1 MITPLLLFSMGIDS
15 RIPSAVLDEWA
26 LDGACISITPATP
39 TSEDTTENVTKVCIN
54 IVHHHGDEATVI
66 SSPRIHP
73 GIIYHSLLQSCCQ
86 LVMSLCGFPPT
97 HQISG
102 AVVPVI
108 NCGMDH
114 VISTILLMYA

>member
-1 MITPLLLFSMGIDS
+1 MGVDS
-15 RIPSAVLDEWA
+15 RIPSAILDEWA

-114 VISTILLMYA
+114 VISTILLMHA